1 MTIGTVWL
9 AATAAFKGSS
19 GPKATTR
26 STFERISSAAPAKA
40 LDAPFVHPSVLDD
53 HILALGE
60 SELAQFSKKDRII
73 RSKKR
78 VVRRGT

>member
-26 STFERISSAAPAKA
+26 STFENQFGRTGED
-40 LDAPFVHPSVLDD
+40 LGRFFVHPSVLDD

-73 RSKKR
+73 RSKKH
-78 VVRRGT
+78 VVWRGN